1 MIVEHKKH
9 ITVTNKS
16 GVVKRHAQSTIKT
29 ISSMQTENFNE
40 VQDSEIAQSYTFN
53 QFTVTNNGYRGT
65 NLAIYKPEK
74 LGEDLPDWF
83 FDGTQNLTMNQ
94 NQVQIEDPNF
104 ATTFTSNVGAFT
116 SISFQYHDLQFPEI
130 VTFYNAAGEAFQ
142 TQNLNVVGT
151 SFESGPGT
159 AQGIFSSG
167 TLSQAAISFVV
178 SGTGDAW
185 NMDNL
190 SFELAYTPPPT
201 PPTPPA
207 PPSPVALVINTS
219 TGIIPSGGLTNNAT
233 PVISGTGIAGDT
245 VTVTNGGKPVGST
258 TVAANGTWTLPVST
272 PLADGM
278 QNISATQTDP
288 VGNTST
294 PTTTSFTID
303 TIPDSPPTVT
313 ITSDANHDG
322 IINIAELAGSANKIN
337 LQIGLPKDASA
348 GDILT
353 VTDQA
358 GNTVT
363 QALTAANIG
372 AGHVVLNGNFNAP
385 ASGTTFTAK
394 ATLTDAAGN
403 VSLPGSAS
411 DQIQNIAPS
420 APNVVISN
428 PSASIA
434 NGGLTDNTSPSISGK
449 GVAGDKVSITDEG
462 KALGTVTVG
471 ANGTWT
477 LPLTTPLTNGVQ
489 NISAIQIDPYGNS
502 STPTNTSFTVTTQ
515 SVAVTNITG
524 TIVTPATTQTETFDE
539 ANYPYSGQIYG
550 FNKFNV
556 TSNGYCGT
564 RLQMIQSGYLL
575 NDSTQCLMI
584 NANQYQVASSNFA
597 TTFSSKVGSFSSI
610 SFQYNDLQIPAV
622 ITFYNAAG
630 QAFESENL
638 NAVGTSAFCGQG
650 KGVFS
655 SGALWQSATSFVISG
670 TGDAWTMDNLI
681 FTTPASSA
689 AVSIASGSK
698 TTATDPCLKGTI
710 SHALYSGEIVEV
722 YRNGTDIGKAT
733 VNGTNWTYNDKI
745 GSGSAAIYT
754 AKVIENGAAVAT
766 SNSYSINAMVQA
778 MAAIAPSSAAITSP
792 SITTSSATTP
802 VLAVMH

>member
-1 MIVEHKKH
+1 
-9 ITVTNKS
+9 
-16 GVVKRHAQSTIKT
+16 
-29 ISSMQTENFNE
+29 
-40 VQDSEIAQSYTFN
+40 
-53 QFTVTNNGYRGT
+53 
-65 NLAIYKPEK
+65 
-74 LGEDLPDWF
+74 
-83 FDGTQNLTMNQ
+83 
-94 NQVQIEDPNF
+94 
-104 ATTFTSNVGAFT
+104 
-116 SISFQYHDLQFPEI
+116 
-130 VTFYNAAGEAFQ
+130 
-142 TQNLNVVGT
+142 
-151 SFESGPGT
+151 
-159 AQGIFSSG
+159 
-167 TLSQAAISFVV
+167 
-178 SGTGDAW
+178 
-185 NMDNL
+185 
-190 SFELAYTPPPT
+190 
-201 PPTPPA
+201 
-207 PPSPVALVINTS
+207 
-219 TGIIPSGGLTNNAT
+219 
-233 PVISGTGIAGDT
+233 
-245 VTVTNGGKPVGST
+245 
-258 TVAANGTWTLPVST
+258 
-272 PLADGM
+272 M

-322 IINIAELAGSANKIN
+322 ILNIAELAGSGNKIN

-363 QALTAANIG
+363 QALTAANIA

-449 GVAGDKVSITDEG
+449 GVAGDKITITDGG

-524 TIVTPATTQTETFDE
+524 TIVTPATTQIETFDE
-539 ANYPYSGQIYG
+539 ANYPYRGQIYD

-564 RLQMIQSGYLL
+564 GLQMIQSGYFL
-575 NDSTQCLMI
+575 NDSTPCLMI
-584 NANQYQVASSNFA
+584 NANQSQVASSNFA
-597 TTFSSKVGSFSSI
+597 TTFSSKVGSFNLI

-638 NAVGTSAFCGQG
+638 NAVGTSLILGKG

-689 AVSIASGSK
+689 VVSIASGSK